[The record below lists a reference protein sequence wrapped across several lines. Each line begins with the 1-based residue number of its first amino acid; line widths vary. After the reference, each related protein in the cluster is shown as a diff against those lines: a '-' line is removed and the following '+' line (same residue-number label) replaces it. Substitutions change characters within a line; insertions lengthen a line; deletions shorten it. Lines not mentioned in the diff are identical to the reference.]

1 MREAM
6 GCEPVAA
13 EQRGSLQHRGV
24 RATCM
29 DEHTGLCPS
38 DQTWA
43 VEGTEWIF
51 KAALGKRLEGPWDH
65 HNWGWAE
72 QQQEAPPAS
81 GKASAR
87 SRACG
92 GPQRKAAVNT
102 EPVPG
107 TGQVLPNRR
116 LGSAGTSELQAEA
129 SA

>member
-51 KAALGKRLEGPWDH
+51 KAAPGKRLEGPWDH

-81 GKASAR
+81 RKAEGECSQQGLRGAPEEGSSKHRASAR
-87 SRACG
+87 YRPSPAQPQARFCGDIRA
-92 GPQRKAAVNT
+92 
-102 EPVPG
+102 
-107 TGQVLPNRR
+107 
-116 LGSAGTSELQAEA
+116 A
-129 SA
+129 S